1 MSRLYNLIED
11 QILNLV
17 AAVSVVNPNDE
28 VIFLGFNIKAQR
40 PLVNFVIKLISAL
53 IYLGLALYFGVML
66 WNQGLAAVM
75 PNIVSAIGAPGVVVP
90 QLPNEYT
97 QLVVTLFA
105 LMFIL

>member
-1 MSRLYNLIED
+1 MTRLYNLIES

-17 AAVSVVNPNDE
+17 AAVSVVNNNDE
-28 VIFLGFNIKAQR
+28 VIFLGINMKARR
-40 PLVNFVIKLISAL
+40 PIVNFLIKFTSAL

-75 PNIVSAIGAPGVVVP
+75 PNVISAIGTPGLVVP
-90 QLPNEYT
+90 QLRNDYM